1 MSSLTIRIIKSIGS
15 YKENSEK
22 RLPKCNHGYKKMLHV
37 YISVTVTDRPIVA
50 IIDR

>member
-1 MSSLTIRIIKSIGS
+1 MKSVFQ
-15 YKENSEK
+15 NVTMV
-22 RLPKCNHGYKKMLHV
+22 KMLHV